1 MVAGF
6 WKGGTNMTGARIL
19 CFLLLIALAAT
30 AVVQRRT
37 IATMRSDNA
46 TLQQQNE
53 QARQLARENADI
65 ANLRV
70 QNQEAAGLMQANKD
84 LPKLRNEIRQLRQ
97 QKPETHRLRAE
108 NARLLATIKSS
119 TNAGRPRFADMEG
132 YVAKEAWTQAGFAT
146 AEAALQTFFWA
157 IQQRDFVQVSEC
169 LSPDNRQGFAKEFE
183 GKTEEERSKIFDQ
196 GIGQL
201 GGMTGYRI
209 SEKEQVADDTVNLG
223 IQAAAG
229 GHVLRLQLRRFGNE
243 WKIGGEPPK
252 VNRR

>member
-1 MVAGF
+1 M
-6 WKGGTNMTGARIL
+6 WLKIL
-19 CFLLLIALAAT
+19 CVLLLVALAST
-30 AVVQRRT
+30 AVVQRKT
-37 IATMRSDNA
+37 IATMRSNNA

-53 QARQLARENADI
+53 QARQLARENAEI

-70 QNQEAAGLMQANKD
+70 QNQEVAGLMQANKD

-97 QKPETHRLRAE
+97 QKPETDRLRAE
-108 NARLLATIKSS
+108 NARLLAAIKSS
-119 TNAGRPRFADMEG
+119 TNTARARLADMEG
-132 YVAKEAWTQAGFAT
+132 YVAKESWTQAGFAT

-157 IQQRDFVQVSEC
+157 IQQRDFQQVSEC
-169 LSPDNRQGFAKEFE
+169 LSPDSRQGFAKEFE
-183 GKTEEERSKIFDQ
+183 GKTEEERAKIFEQ
-196 GIGQL
+196 GIGKL

-229 GHVLRLQLRRFGNE
+229 GHVLRLQLKRFDGQ
-243 WKIGGEPPK
+243 WKIGGEPAK

>member
-1 MVAGF
+1 MK
-6 WKGGTNMTGARIL
+6 WSRIL
-19 CFLLLIALAAT
+19 CLLLLVALAAT
-30 AVVQRRT
+30 AVVQRKT
-37 IATMRSDNA
+37 IATMRSNNA

-53 QARQLARENADI
+53 QAKQLVIENAKV
-65 ANLRV
+65 AGLRAA
-70 QNQEAAGLMQANKD
+70 NQEVIALVQANKD

-97 QKPETHRLRAE
+97 QKPETDRLRAE
-108 NARLLATIKSS
+108 NARLLAAIKSS
-119 TNAGRPRFADMEG
+119 TNTARPRLADMEG
-132 YVAKEAWTQAGFAT
+132 YVAREAWTQAGFAT

-157 IQQRDFVQVSEC
+157 IQQRDFQQVSEC

-183 GKTEEERSKIFDQ
+183 GKTEQERTKIFDQ

-229 GHVLRLQLRRFGNE
+229 GHVLRLQVRRFGNE